1 MISSPEVVEF
11 DEPSKL
17 ENLARD
23 WLALA
28 ARLDDTS
35 YFQTPDWILSWWETV
50 AARPRTRAAA
60 WRAASGRL
68 EALVALSRDRVRLH
82 PRLPLKLGVYTNAGS
97 GAGAADHCSWLVPPA
112 WREEV
117 AAWLAQSLGGA
128 GLLLRSADS
137 GWDRPPLPGSARVV
151 ESTVCPRVSVPPP
164 DRDVGRT
171 HAFDRQL
178 RRFIRRMQREGVV
191 FEWIASASI
200 DEPLLRTLFELHAGV
215 RARHGSDTSFG
226 IEQLALHRR
235 LAELSG
241 PGRGP
246 AAVVARRGG
255 TVVGV
260 LYGFAWKDT
269 FAAYQW
275 GWDARWDR
283 HSMGSVL
290 AYQAIRFAGAH
301 GARTFDF
308 LRGSEPYKY
317 RFGAV
322 DRWDRTWL
330 VPCGPAGA
338 LLAARYRAAELV
350 HRSGA
355 GGAAMRRPRRPAY
368 SRSWMS
374 GGRSTSTP
382 CSIGRGTPAP
392 RVATVTAP
400 MGGRMLA
407 AEERAGASTQR

>member
-11 DEPSKL
+11 DEVSKL
-17 ENLARD
+17 GNLARD

-35 YFQTPDWILSWWETV
+35 YFQTPDWILSWWETI

-60 WRAASGRL
+60 WRAPSGRL
-68 EALVALSRDRVRLH
+68 EALVVLSRDRVRLH
-82 PRLPLKLGVYTNAGS
+82 PRLPLKLPVHTNAGS
-97 GAGAADHCSWLVPPA
+97 GAGAADHCGWLVPPA

-117 AAWLAQSLGGA
+117 AAWLSQAVGGA
-128 GLLLRSADS
+128 GLLLRSADPD
-137 GWDRPPLPGSARVV
+137 WDRPPLPGGARVV
-151 ESTVCPRVSVPPP
+151 ETTVCPRMSVPPP

-178 RRFIRRMQREGVV
+178 RRFIRRMQRDGVE

-215 RARHGSDTSFG
+215 RARHGSGTSFG

-235 LAELSG
+235 LAERSG

-246 AAVVARRGG
+246 AAVVATRGG

-283 HSMGSVL
+283 DSMGSVL
-290 AYQAIRFAGAH
+290 AYQAIRFAASRGV
-301 GARTFDF
+301 RTFDF
-308 LRGSEPYKY
+308 LRGTEPYKY
-317 RFGAV
+317 RFGAA
-322 DRWDRTWL
+322 DRSDRTWL
-330 VPCGPAGA
+330 VPRGPVGA
-338 LLAARYRAAELV
+338 LLAARYRAGEMV
-350 HRSGA
+350 HRSRA
-355 GGAAMRRPRRPAY
+355 DHAAARRPRRPAY
-368 SRSWMS
+368 S
-374 GGRSTSTP
+374 
-382 CSIGRGTPAP
+382 AP
-392 RVATVTAP
+392 R
-400 MGGRMLA
+400 
-407 AEERAGASTQR
+407 